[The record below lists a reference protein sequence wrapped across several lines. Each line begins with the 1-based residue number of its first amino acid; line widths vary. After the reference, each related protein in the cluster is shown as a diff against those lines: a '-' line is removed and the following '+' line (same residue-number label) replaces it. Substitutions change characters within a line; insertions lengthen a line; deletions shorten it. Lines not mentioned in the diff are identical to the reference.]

1 VITVLSGP
9 GGGLIVR
16 MQNDVTGE
24 VMADLLTRD
33 AAEAFI
39 EQASATL
46 RCAPL
51 DPHAKAVASLEA
63 WKARRAGHICR
74 DCDDN
79 DLPCT
84 CQIAERPHLAHQTMV
99 LGVCR
104 DCHGPAE
111 GIICPDCLMKRGA

>member
-1 VITVLSGP
+1 MITILSGP
-9 GGGLIVR
+9 NGGLIVR
-16 MQNDVTGE
+16 IKNATGE
-24 VMADLLTRD
+24 EISDSLPRE
-33 AAEAFI
+33 AAEALI

-46 RCAPL
+46 HCAPL

-84 CQIAERPHLAHQTMV
+84 CQIAERPYLMSYAEQLAET
-99 LGVCR
+99 LDR
-104 DCHGPAE
+104 
-111 GIICPDCLMKRGA
+111 R